1 MTSSPPSHDQSS
13 EPEPKASPE
22 LWRRIGSAV
31 FLAALTLAALVI
43 SPWTF
48 LILVIASATILFWEW
63 GAATRATGGD
73 ATTIIQVA
81 SVTATVIFVAVHKF
95 ELAAIVFGAT
105 VLTLFISGYQ
115 KKTPREARLDA
126 GGLIYVALPAASL
139 VWLRSDPSHGAT
151 ASYGLTAI
159 LFVLLVSWTTDTAS
173 YVGGRTFGGPKFAP
187 TISPKK
193 TWSGFVIGIVTPM
206 LVGVLFAFY
215 LGNSSPVALAV
226 VALVLA
232 FACQMGDLLESAV
245 KRSLGI
251 KDMSQL
257 IPGHGGFFDR
267 IDSLLMA
274 AVVAALIALRNP
286 AFPGAGLLIW

>member
-1 MTSSPPSHDQSS
+1 MTSPSPSEDNSSQSQRK
-13 EPEPKASPE
+13 PLPE

-31 FLAALTLAALVI
+31 FLAALTLAALVL

-48 LILVIASATILFWEW
+48 LVLVIASAMVLTWEW
-63 GAATRATGGD
+63 GSATRATGGD
-73 ATTIIQVA
+73 ATSIIHIA
-81 SVTATVIFVAVHKF
+81 CATAVVIFVAVHKY
-95 ELAAIVFGAT
+95 EYAAIIFAAAMV
-105 VLTLFISGYQ
+105 TLLVSGYQ
-115 KKTPREARLDA
+115 KKTPKEAKLDA
-126 GGLIYVALPAASL
+126 GGLAYVVLPAAAL
-139 VWLRSDPSHGAT
+139 IWLRSDPNH
-151 ASYGLTAI
+151 GLTAI
-159 LFVLLVSWTTDTAS
+159 LFVLVVSWTTDTAS

-193 TWSGFVIGIVTPM
+193 TWSGFVIGTATPM
-206 LVGVLFAFY
+206 LVGVLFAYY
-215 LGNSSPVALAV
+215 LGNSSPVALAL

-286 AFPGAGLLIW
+286 EFPAAGLLIW